1 MFNGDGRP
9 GGVVDL
15 PVKLLWGVIMI
26 IKNDE
31 LLTELIKKDLIS
43 LKDIELWNVIVSET
57 GSRTLKDFK
66 KVLEYMNWYTKKTQ
80 KQGHFGWT
88 FELTLQEYHRY
99 LKNFERVPSKNAFP
113 TEDIY
118 VLNQF
123 MEDKKRDVED
133 EIWDSL
139 NKKVHEEYDKQRHA
153 MSWERIKV

>member
-1 MFNGDGRP
+1 MR
-9 GGVVDL
+9 
-15 PVKLLWGVIMI
+15 

-43 LKDIELWNVIVSET
+43 LKDIELWNVIVSGT

-80 KQGHFGWT
+80 KQGHFDWT

-99 LKNFERVPSKNAFP
+99 LKNFERVPSKNVFP
-113 TEDIY
+113 AEDIY

-123 MEDKKRDVED
+123 MEDKKRNVED

-139 NKKVHEEYDKQRHA
+139 NKKVYEEYDKQRHA